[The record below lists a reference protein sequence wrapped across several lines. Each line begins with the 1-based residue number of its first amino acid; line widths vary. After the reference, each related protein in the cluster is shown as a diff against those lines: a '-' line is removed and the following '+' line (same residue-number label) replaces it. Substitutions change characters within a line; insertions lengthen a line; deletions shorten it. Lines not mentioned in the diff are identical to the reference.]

1 MRSKL
6 FLYKVCPV
14 TNVGGAFF
22 SYNFHIFS
30 KFYCRKFGLCYKLLY
45 ICINKRGITVLSTKF
60 INYYNLSIAMEK
72 TNFTEAQSLELITSM
87 INDTRSRLARNSG
100 TPFLIWGYTTVAI
113 ALLNSI
119 TTYLQL
125 SYYWNF
131 SWYAIPLIGWIGMMI
146 FNKTDKGARNIIDR
160 VISIIWGVLG
170 ITFIWVFIGA
180 WLYGSSILYYT
191 ILIMGVGTIMTG
203 LILRHNIT
211 LWCGCAAMIC
221 SIVYPIVYF
230 LISKDVINPEI
241 TASLYKLWTWSGK
254 LYFAAIFLVM
264 MVVPGHILNYKYR
277 K

>member
-1 MRSKL
+1 MLAGYFFHTISTFSVN
-6 FLYKVCPV
+6 FLVENLV
-14 TNVGGAFF
+14 
-22 SYNFHIFS
+22 
-30 KFYCRKFGLCYKLLY
+30 Y
-45 ICINKRGITVLSTKF
+45 I
-60 INYYNLSIAMEK
+60 INYFIFALQTRMKPSAQHNFFNNYNLYIAMEK
-72 TNFTEAQSLELITSM
+72 TNLTEAQSLELITSM
-87 INDTRSRLARNSG
+87 INDTRNRLARNSG

-131 SWYAIPLIGWIGMMI
+131 SWYAIPLIGWIGMML
-146 FNKTDKGARNIIDR
+146 FNKKDKGARNIIDR
-160 VISIIWGVLG
+160 VISIIWSVLG

-211 LWCGCAAMIC
+211 LWCGCSAMIC

-241 TASLYKLWTWSGK
+241 TASLYKLWTWSSK
-254 LYFAAIFLVM
+254 LYFATIFLVM
-264 MVVPGHILNYKYR
+264 MVVPGHILNHKYNR